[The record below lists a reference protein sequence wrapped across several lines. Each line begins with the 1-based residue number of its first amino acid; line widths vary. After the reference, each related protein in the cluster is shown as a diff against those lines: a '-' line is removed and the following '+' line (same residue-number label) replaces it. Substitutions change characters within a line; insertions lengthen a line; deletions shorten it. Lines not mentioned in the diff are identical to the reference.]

1 MLVGVIVGAAVVV
14 VLVVVVVVVVGLAVV
29 AVAVTVAV
37 VCGGAGGG
45 GGGGGSHCGHRP
57 SNPRMPVSPASR
69 SEVHCSVAG
78 CQSVGAGTAFEKR
91 SADKGKRQHIDL
103 ELG

>member
-37 VCGGAGGG
+37 VCC
-45 GGGGGSHCGHRP
+45 GGGGSHCGHRP

-78 CQSVGAGTAFEKR
+78 CQSVGAGPAF
-91 SADKGKRQHIDL
+91 GKEVQ
-103 ELG
+103 ECAG